1 MSSMSKVSFS
11 KGDYIFFEGDVE
23 AHFYII
29 ESGQVKIF
37 TKNSKG
43 EKIELATLSDGE
55 TFGEFA
61 LIGEGHRTASAQAA
75 TDVKL
80 MKVNEQG
87 YKVMIE
93 SLPPWA
99 SSMMENL
106 IARLKNMNQNLKK

>member
-1 MSSMSKVSFS
+1 MSSMSKAAFS

-23 AHFYII
+23 SHFYII
-29 ESGQVKIF
+29 ESGQIKIF
-37 TKNSKG
+37 TKNAKG
-43 EKIELATLSDGE
+43 EKVELATLSDGD

-61 LIGEGHRTASAQAA
+61 LIGEGKRTASAQAV

-80 MKVNEQG
+80 MKVTEEG
-87 YKVMIE
+87 YKVMVE

-99 SSMMENL
+99 SSMMENF